1 MKKVT
6 LQMIADKAGVSVSGA
21 CVGIKRGSP
30 RILTI
35 AQELGYKTR
44 KERKEERDAEQ
55 ARKEAERRAEL
66 DRKAEARKGKVV
78 TCRTIAQDIGC
89 HYHTVERVLCTHL
102 PVSESMA
109 ATIREYAEKVGY
121 VPVTRAMAKRARFL
135 EEIGFGTA
143 EQLEAHMIMLR
154 ERGYTNAEIAKKCG
168 VSYNTALLYIGKQ
181 PTEYTAES
189 MRLHG
194 LHTKASN
201 AARKA
206 RVKNFAEAEGKR
218 IDAEIEQ
225 TNEDNVLHFQKIEEN
240 NKHIAELQAR
250 KAAL

>member
-6 LQMIADKAGVSVSGA
+6 LQMIADRAGISVSGA
-21 CVGIKRGSP
+21 CNGIKRGSP
-30 RILTI
+30 RILKI

-44 KERKEERDAEQ
+44 KERNADRMAEQ
-55 ARKEAERRAEL
+55 TTKEADYRAEL
-66 DRKAEARKGKVV
+66 DRKAEVRKHKVI

-89 HYHTVERVLCTHL
+89 HYHTVERVLCKHL
-102 PVSESMA
+102 PVSESLA

-121 VPVTRAMAKRARFL
+121 VPVTKSMAKRARFL

-143 EQLEAHMIMLR
+143 EQLEEHMKMLR

-181 PTEYTAES
+181 PKEYTAES
-189 MRLHG
+189 MRIAG
-194 LHTKASN
+194 EYAKAKN
-201 AARKA
+201 AARKS
-206 RVKNFAEAEGKR
+206 RLKNFKAAEGKR
-218 IDAEIEQ
+218 IDAAIEQ
-225 TNEDNVLHFQKIEEN
+225 TEADNVIHLKQIEEN
-240 NKHIAELQAR
+240 NKYIAELQAR